1 MSAQEEK
8 ALLVRTRWNREDK
21 KLVIEWTSDLRNGT
35 DRRRGSNITMARKG
49 SNRLPHLPL
58 VPHASNLREVLDL
71 QSPDLRDN
79 FIMHL
84 RYLEI

>member
-35 DRRRGSNITMARKG
+35 
-49 SNRLPHLPL
+49 
-58 VPHASNLREVLDL
+58 EEEDL
-71 QSPDLRDN
+71 TSPWPEKDLIACHTFLWFLMRA
-79 FIMHL
+79 IYA
-84 RYLEI
+84 RYLTFKVLI